1 MSDRLRELME
11 RQTRLQERCYAQRG
25 NVAREVAS
33 IEARFI
39 RFDRMAGMARSTL
52 LHPAVIAGGIVA
64 LLTLG
69 KLRGMRLV
77 GRLYLLA
84 TAARRLIQTVR
95 MFESVA
101 AKRSS
106 TVSGGQR

>member
-11 RQTRLQERCYAQRG
+11 RQTRLQERCDAQRG

-33 IEARFI
+33 IEARFVG
-39 RFDRMAGMARSTL
+39 FDRSTL

-64 LLTLG
+64 LLTIG
-69 KLRGMRLV
+69 KLRGMRLI

-101 AKRSS
+101 AKRNS